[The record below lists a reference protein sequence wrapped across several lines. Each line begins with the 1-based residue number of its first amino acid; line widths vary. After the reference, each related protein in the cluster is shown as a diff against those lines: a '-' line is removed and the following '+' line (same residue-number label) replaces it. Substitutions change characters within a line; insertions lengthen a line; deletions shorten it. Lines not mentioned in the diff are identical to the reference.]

1 MPLKLMY
8 LFDPGVELSCLCN
21 FLSLHCR
28 MDTIENI
35 LRTAIKKKISSKG
48 QKTWLPSRCCHACLG
63 LSSACG
69 PGPCKAEG
77 WRGDADI
84 SRQAWL
90 LRRSSRSTAACSGG
104 LPPYLG
110 AVWGT
115 WGGRGVCPT
124 PRLPGEGSQL
134 GHMGCEC
141 CRSRRAR
148 GEGREARPASLQ
160 DPFCNSCAVLHWS
173 EIELVCDV
181 GQWER

>member
-115 WGGRGVCPT
+115 WGRRGSA
-124 PRLPGEGSQL
+124 PRHACLVKAVSLGIWAASAAGLVVPEEREGKL
-134 GHMGCEC
+134 DLRP
-141 CRSRRAR
+141 CRTHFAI
-148 GEGREARPASLQ
+148 
-160 DPFCNSCAVLHWS
+160 AVLYYTG
-173 EIELVCDV
+173 L
-181 GQWER
+181 R